1 MESSSEGASEC
12 NRREAECLQEWSSDW
27 PYPSSAPGG
36 YAWGWAHSCIWSSVM
51 SLPKREVMSLPKRE
65 LGCIWKVRH
74 RAPNKA
80 PNKAP
85 NLCPSCGPGSA
96 RGWGR
101 GSGRGFWARRES
113 SLGCLG
119 WGCRWCC
126 DRSRRFARTSRLP
139 NKDGTPRRSNGV
151 ERRWNGAAP
160 WHVSS
165 RVARARATRLMK
177 EVISGHPDSSAAII
191 RSHQ

>member
-36 YAWGWAHSCIWSSVM
+36 LAWGWAHSCIWSSVT
-51 SLPKREVMSLPKRE
+51 SLPEREV
-65 LGCIWKVRH
+65 GCIWKVRQ
-74 RAPNKA
+74 R
-80 PNKAP
+80 AP
-85 NLCPSCGPGSA
+85 NLCPRCGAGSA

-139 NKDGTPRRSNGV
+139 NKGGTPRRSNGV

-177 EVISGHPDSSAAII
+177 EVISGHPDSSAAIL

>member
-1 MESSSEGASEC
+1 MESSLEGASEC
-12 NRREAECLQEWSSDW
+12 NCREAECRQEWSSYWPYPNKEWYPYLEGDSYR
-27 PYPSSAPGG
+27 PYPSSAPDGL
-36 YAWGWAHSCIWSSVM
+36 AWGWARGSGWTELRPKPRDEPGPQLGQRARRRTFQLG
-51 SLPKREVMSLPKRE
+51 SL
-65 LGCIWKVRH
+65 G
-74 RAPNKA
+74 
-80 PNKAP
+80 
-85 NLCPSCGPGSA
+85 
-96 RGWGR
+96 RGFVR

-177 EVISGHPDSSAAII
+177 EVISGHPDSSAAIL